1 MTSVESLVADKAHLR
16 AIAPGVHAFIG
27 ERGDSNAGAIETPDG
42 LVIIDTQQHLP
53 LAQTFRSALRATLDR
68 PIRLVVDTHYHLDH
82 TAGNVLFREEAPI
95 LAHARTT
102 DKMNAILGDAEDG
115 RWELRDFKTRARLLF
130 GPNLDELIPEG
141 DPAWDWFAQRLGDP
155 AYQHMVIV
163 APDETF
169 EGSREVDLGGSAGVM
184 RLDYTGPAHCDGDL
198 IVYLSETRVAFLGD
212 LLFSGRFPW
221 IGDGDVAGWV
231 RALDHVLG
239 LDVDVIVPGHGLPVT
254 LAEVAAFRDMLSALL
269 DAVSAQVAQG
279 ASEDA
284 AAAEVSLPEYEALPR
299 YREWMSWNVRN
310 TYRGVRAAAG

>member
-1 MTSVESLVADKAHLR
+1 MAGVESLVAEAAHLR
-16 AIAPGVHAFIG
+16 QIAPGVHAFIG

-42 LVIIDTQQHLP
+42 LVVIDTQQHSQ
-53 LAQTFRSALRATLDR
+53 LAGTFRAALREALDR

-82 TAGNVLFREEAPI
+82 TAGNALFGAEAPI

-102 DKMNAILGDAEDG
+102 DKMRSILGEAEDG
-115 RWELRDFKTRARLLF
+115 RWVVPDFLTKARLLF

-141 DPAWDWFAQRLGDP
+141 DPAWDWFAKRLGDP
-155 AYQHMVIV
+155 AYDDMVMV

-169 EGSREVDLGGSAGVM
+169 AGSREVDLGNGAGVM

-198 IVYLSETRVAFLGD
+198 IVYLPARRVAFLGD
-212 LLFSGRFPW
+212 LLFVGRFPW
-221 IGDGDVAGWV
+221 IGDGDVAGWI

-254 LAEVAAFRDMLSALL
+254 LAEVAAAAGVALPGY
-269 DAVSAQVAQG
+269 DT
-279 ASEDA
+279 
-284 AAAEVSLPEYEALPR
+284 LPR

-310 TYRGVRAAAG
+310 TYRGLRAA